1 MVEGIASSA
10 VERSL
15 AAIAR
20 DNGRIRAITH
30 LDPAGPRSRAASI
43 DDSSTARP
51 LRGLTFV
58 AKDLID
64 VAGLPSTCGSK
75 LFDSISASEDAH
87 CIRAME
93 AAGAVVIG
101 KANMHELAVGGARNP
116 WFGQVINPLSAEHGT
131 GGTSSGSVAA
141 VAAGFCDFALGT
153 DSGGSNRSTAAATGL
168 FGFKPTNGSL
178 SLDGVSPLAPTLDT
192 VGLLARDGAVLAKAF
207 WALAGRTRSS
217 EEPVLADRV
226 IARPIALHGPVDPA
240 VQEALQLATDAIR
253 AAGGRIVDIALG
265 DAAALAQ
272 AGRDILRRE
281 FSQHYR
287 QVIASRADRVGK
299 DVQAFLESAS
309 EVSASQ
315 YEDAIA
321 AVEDH
326 RQKWDEQLL
335 TVDAML
341 SPATP
346 GLAPRLSDE
355 HTKVGDRWVPYGAAG
370 AEFRMWANTIGIP
383 AVAIPVARPAGL
395 PASVQ
400 LAARRHA
407 DGFLI
412 DLSAALGREIE
423 KQRAAI
429 DREGN

>member
-1 MVEGIASSA
+1 LAELVAARSVE
-10 VERSL
+10 ESL

-20 DNGRIRAITH
+20 DNDRIRAITH

-43 DDSSTARP
+43 DASKKLRP
-51 LRGLTFV
+51 LLGLTFV

-75 LFDSISASEDAH
+75 LFDATVASEDAQ
-87 CIRAME
+87 CIRALE

-168 FGFKPTNGSL
+168 YGFKPSNGSL
-178 SLDGVSPLAPTLDT
+178 SLDGIAPLAPSLDT
-192 VGLLARDGAVLAKAF
+192 VGLVARDSAVLAKAF
-207 WALAGRTRSS
+207 AALAGQKPSAEAPAVAGRVFARS
-217 EEPVLADRV
+217 VG
-226 IARPIALHGPVDPA
+226 LHGPVDPA
-240 VQEALQLATDAIR
+240 VQAALERAIDAILT
-253 AAGGRIVDIALG
+253 AGGKVVDVAFG
-265 DAAALAQ
+265 DAAGLAE
-272 AGRDILRRE
+272 AGRNILRHE
-281 FSQHYR
+281 FSCHYR
-287 QVIASRADRVGK
+287 QVIASRPDRVGK
-299 DVQAFLESAS
+299 DVQAFLDAAAA
-309 EVSASQ
+309 VSAAQ

-321 AVEDH
+321 AVEEH
-326 RQKWDEQLL
+326 RRRWHEQLL
-335 TVDAML
+335 TVDALL

-355 HTKVGDRWVPYGAAG
+355 HTKVGDRWVPYGASG

-383 AVAIPVARPAGL
+383 AVTVPVTRAGAL

-400 LAARRHA
+400 LAARRNA
-407 DGFLI
+407 DGVLI
-412 DLSAALGREIE
+412 DLAAALGREIQ
-423 KQRAAI
+423 KQHAAK
-429 DREGN
+429 DREAN

>member
-1 MVEGIASSA
+1 LAEGIAAQS
-10 VERSL
+10 VETSL

-20 DNGRIRAITH
+20 DNERIHAIIH

-43 DDSSTARP
+43 DGSKKAQP
-51 LRGLTFV
+51 LLGLTFV

-75 LFDSISASEDAH
+75 LFDETVATEDAH
-87 CIRAME
+87 CIRALE

-116 WFGQVINPLSAEHGT
+116 WFGQVINPLSTEHGT

-168 FGFKPTNGSL
+168 FGFKPTNGTL
-178 SLDGVSPLAPTLDT
+178 SLDGVAPLAPSLDT
-192 VGLLARDGAVLAKAF
+192 VGLLAKDGSVLAKAF
-207 WALAGRTRSS
+207 AALAGQKRSA
-217 EEPVLADRV
+217 EKLTLAGRV
-226 IARPIALHGPVDPA
+226 FARGIALHGPVDPA
-240 VQEALQLATDAIR
+240 VQAALQCATDAIR
-253 AAGGRIVDIALG
+253 SAGGRIVDIEFG
-265 DAAALAQ
+265 DAANLAQ
-272 AGRDILRRE
+272 AGRNILRRE
-281 FSQHYR
+281 FSCHYR
-287 QVIASRADRVGK
+287 EVIASRPDRVGK
-299 DVQAFLESAS
+299 DVQAFLDVAA
-309 EVSASQ
+309 EVSSSQ
-315 YEDAIA
+315 YDDAIA
-321 AVEDH
+321 TVEDH
-326 RQKWDEQLL
+326 RRRWHGQLL

-355 HTKVGDRWVPYGAAG
+355 HTKVGDRWVPYGASG

-383 AVAIPVARPAGL
+383 AVAVPVARPGGL

-400 LAARRHA
+400 LAARRNA
-407 DGFLI
+407 DGVLI
-412 DLSAALGREIE
+412 DLAAALGREIH
-423 KQRAAI
+423 KQHAAT
-429 DREGN
+429 DREAN

>member
-1 MVEGIASSA
+1 VET
-10 VERSL
+10 SL

-20 DNGRIRAITH
+20 DNDRVRAIIH
-30 LDPAGPRSRAASI
+30 LDPAQPRRRAASI
-43 DDSSTARP
+43 DGSRRARP
-51 LRGLTFV
+51 LLGLTFV

-75 LFDSISASEDAH
+75 LFDSSVATEDAH
-87 CIRAME
+87 CIHALE
-93 AAGAVVIG
+93 AAGAVVMG

-178 SLDGVSPLAPTLDT
+178 SLDGIAPLAPTLDT
-192 VGLLARDGAVLAKAF
+192 VGLLAKGGSILASAF
-207 WALAGRTRSS
+207 SALVGEEPSAEETTLAGKTF
-217 EEPVLADRV
+217 
-226 IARPIALHGPVDPA
+226 ARPVGLYGPVDPA
-240 VQEALQLATDAIR
+240 VEEALQQAIDAIR
-253 AAGGRIVDIALG
+253 AAGGRIVDIAFE

-272 AGRDILRRE
+272 AGRDILRYE
-281 FSQHYR
+281 FSHHYR
-287 QVIASRADRVGK
+287 GVIASRADRVGK
-299 DVQAFLESAS
+299 DVRAFLVAAV
-309 EVSASQ
+309 EVTATQ
-315 YEDAIA
+315 YEDAVAI
-321 AVEDH
+321 VEVH
-326 RQKWDEQLL
+326 RQSWNDRLS

-383 AVAIPVARPAGL
+383 AVAIPVTRSGGL

-400 LAARRHA
+400 LAARRNA
-407 DGFLI
+407 DGILI
-412 DLSAALGREIE
+412 DLSAALGRELQ
-423 KQRAAI
+423 KQQAAT
-429 DREGN
+429 DREAN